1 VEESIMPNNKKSAR
15 TTEPAADTQKLYAH
29 AYASRLARQVAQETE
44 RPRRPT
50 APKKKTD
57 RKEV

>member
-1 VEESIMPNNKKSAR
+1 MPNNKKSAR

-44 RPRRPT
+44 RPRRST
-50 APKKKTD
+50 TPKKKAGRTGA
-57 RKEV
+57 